1 MQLGRACDKFK
12 NEGRDKEKGRE
23 ESSDSF
29 ANRRV
34 CVCLIWM
41 RKPRKVF
48 LLGAIFALF
57 VRMNDSRDAPL
68 RGGTGHDTFQET
80 LANFRNLHLAIRK
93 LIKLE
98 ISSV

>member
-23 ESSDSF
+23 KSSDSF

-41 RKPRKVF
+41 RKPRKVS
-48 LLGAIFALF
+48 LLGAIFALL
-57 VRMNDSRDAPL
+57 VRMNDSRDAPIDL
-68 RGGTGHDTFQET
+68 FAEA
-80 LANFRNLHLAIRK
+80 LATILSKKHWRIS
-93 LIKLE
+93 E
-98 ISSV
+98 ISV

>member
-57 VRMNDSRDAPL
+57 ARMNDSPL

-80 LANFRNLHLAIRK
+80 LANFRNLRLAIRK
-93 LIKLE
+93 LVKLT